1 MSSSTQISRAYRS
14 IRSIVNLQ
22 TVVVTVLA
30 CLSTWT
36 CRRLEWTGDF
46 PLTLVGT
53 AVIFPIVFSIGGA
66 YKRREA
72 ALDDYG
78 AIKAHGRAIY
88 FATRDWFPDTN
99 EHLQADVRAR
109 LFELLD
115 SCRTLFVNPV
125 SEMPIHEPRVYAAF
139 SDLSLFINGL
149 RDRGLPSGEASRCN
163 QFLSKMM
170 ISFEHIKHVYQYRT
184 PLTLR
189 TYSKVFIYVLPVIY
203 GPYFAYEAENFAT
216 ELTFVMPIL
225 LSVILVSLDNI
236 QEHLEDPFDQ
246 VGEDDVMINAEKFI
260 ERLLDEGQSSQRL
273 AV

>member
-1 MSSSTQISRAYRS
+1 MTGSNATRAYRS
-14 IRSIVNLQ
+14 VRSIVNGQ
-22 TVVVTVLA
+22 TLGVTMLA

-36 CRRLEWTGDF
+36 CRRLGWTGDF

-78 AIKAHGRAIY
+78 TIKAHGRAIY
-88 FATRDWFPDTN
+88 FASRDWFADTD
-99 EHLQADVRAR
+99 EEIQAEIRAHLFD
-109 LFELLD
+109 LLD
-115 SCRTLFVNPV
+115 ACRTLFVNPV
-125 SEMPIHEPRVYAAF
+125 SEMNTHEPRVYAAF
-139 SDLSLFINGL
+139 SDLSIFINSL
-149 RDRGLPSGEASRCN
+149 RSRGLPSGEASRCN

-203 GPYFAYEAENFAT
+203 GPYFAFEAESFAP
-216 ELTFVMPIL
+216 ELTYVMPIL

-260 ERLLDEGQSSQRL
+260 ERLLVEGDRRVPVN
-273 AV
+273 A